1 MEFRQLINQG
11 ERAVFIDRVERARA
25 AHGIF
30 RETSRMQSDNRQ
42 RLAAS
47 QLYGLFENEA
57 TSGGRMIAG
66 IATHDLEAFPQSCR
80 EPDLSQFIPHTV
92 FECSDH
98 WSLSAGAGLFVW
110 AGLAK
115 RIRVLGVKA
124 VIAYL
129 AAGDLANE
137 HAGFYAS
144 MGFVSAGPI
153 VEHPFVEATGG
164 GYLRVQP
171 VILQGTALEAA
182 IDAFAVEFSDDVPR
196 LRSFMRPLMRA
207 SARRP
212 REIERRAAVAIPL
225 AAEAPMAG

>member
-1 MEFRQLINQG
+1 MEFRQLVNEA
-11 ERAVFIDRVERARA
+11 ERDVFIEQVERARA
-25 AHGIF
+25 AAGIF
-30 RETSRMQSDNRQ
+30 RETSRMQSENRR

-47 QLYGLFENEA
+47 QLYGLFKDEA
-57 TSGGRMIAG
+57 ASADRMIAG

-80 EPDLSQFIPHTV
+80 EPDLSDFIPRTV

-98 WSLSAGAGLFVW
+98 WSLSSGAGLFVW

-137 HAGFYAS
+137 HAGFYAA
-144 MGFVSAGPI
+144 MGFVGAGPI
-153 VEHPFVEATGG
+153 VEHPFVEAAGG

-171 VILQGTALEAA
+171 VILQGAALVNV
-182 IDAFAVEFSDDVPR
+182 IDAFAAEFSDDVPR
-196 LRSFMRPLMRA
+196 MRSFMRPLLRG
-207 SARRP
+207 SSRRP
-212 REIERRAAVAIPL
+212 SHVERRAAAAVPS
-225 AAEAPMAG
+225 AAEMSMAG